1 MAIATAFEFADQDPL
16 VPLITAGFASSDV
29 EGQRGQ
35 PRRSQ
40 QLASFCKSAFCE
52 NWLRFAKPLQMYNY
66 KLIFIADTRN
76 GHIAK
81 N

>member
-16 VPLITAGFASSDV
+16 VPLIAAGFASSDV

-35 PRRSQ
+35 PRRP

-52 NWLRFAKPLQMYNY
+52 NWLRFAKPLQMSNY

>member
-35 PRRSQ
+35 PERP
-40 QLASFCKSAFCE
+40 QLASFCKSASSK
-52 NWLRFAKPLQMYNY
+52 NWLRFATRPNLQ
-66 KLIFIADTRN
+66 L
-76 GHIAK
+76 
-81 N
+81 

>member
-35 PRRSQ
+35 PRRP
-40 QLASFCKSAFCE
+40 QLASFCKSGV
-52 NWLRFAKPLQMYNY
+52 L
-66 KLIFIADTRN
+66 
-76 GHIAK
+76 K
-81 N
+81 NTT